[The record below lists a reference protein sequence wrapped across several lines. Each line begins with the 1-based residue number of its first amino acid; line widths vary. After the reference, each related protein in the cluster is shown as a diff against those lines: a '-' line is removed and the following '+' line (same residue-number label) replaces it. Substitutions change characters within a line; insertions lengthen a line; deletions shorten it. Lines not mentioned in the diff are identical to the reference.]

1 MKEVKKPIKGQMSI
15 YDLTLEAQID
25 MSMGWKSLKQKPSFF
40 DGRSI
45 SSHVLS
51 MMVPIQWLLCKAEYE
66 GPSDDIQKMAVQI
79 QLVGGLYSVLDI
91 ISTYLGQDHREG
103 HKRALQLR
111 AK

>member
-15 YDLTLEAQID
+15 YALTLEAQID

-79 QLVGGLYSVLDI
+79 RPVGGLYSVLDGQD
-91 ISTYLGQDHREG
+91 LGQDHREG
-103 HKRALQLR
+103 HKKALS
-111 AK
+111 AV